1 MAGGSFDFLRCCCVG
16 YSPIRGC
23 FLLAPSRKSKPLI
36 SRGRR
41 IRGRVLGEDFDK
53 VWMRAAAAQVSSAEL
68 RAGLAA
74 RGSWGG
80 VFAGDSPL
88 SPALCAPPAGAVRSL
103 GGLITLN
110 GIEVLSR

>member
-23 FLLAPSRKSKPLI
+23 FLLAPSRKSKSLT

-80 VFAGDSPL
+80 VFLQGTPL
-88 SPALCAPPAGAVRSL
+88 YLQLYVHPLLEPL
-103 GGLITLN
+103 G
-110 GIEVLSR
+110 